1 MVDVPPPPP
10 PPPTLFQREDEGHG
24 TRQNASPASLLPSL
38 PSNSL
43 PSNSLPSNEKT
54 RYTGRVKTRP
64 LPASFSPCLLTKNKG
79 HGTRQNVS
87 PASPLP
93 FLPLNEKTRDPGL
106 VLTPPLPPSFPPS
119 LST

>member
-43 PSNSLPSNEKT
+43 PSNEKT
-54 RYTGRVKTRP
+54 RYTGRIKTRP
-64 LPASFSPCLLTKNKG
+64 LPASFSPCLLTKTEG

-87 PASPLP
+87 PASLLP
-93 FLPLNEKTRDPGL
+93 FLPFNEKTRFDASPASL
-106 VLTPPLPPSFPPS
+106 LPCLPFNVK
-119 LST
+119 